1 MHFVELLNECEGNN
15 CFMFNFEHFVIGIT
29 DPDHLTLE
37 EVLIFFTGSDVVP
50 PLGYYSEPILTFD
63 NTELPTASTCALTLT
78 LPLNHQTYLSFKDK
92 VTFSMKNHGG
102 FGLL

>member
-1 MHFVELLNECEGNN
+1 MHFIELLNECEGNN
-15 CFMFNFEHFVIGIT
+15 CFMFNFEHFVIEIT

-37 EVLIFFTGSDVVP
+37 EVLILFTACDIVP
-50 PLGYYSEPILTFD
+50 LLGYYSEPILTFD